1 MNLLG
6 NETWIFVLFLI
17 VNFNFISTQEPKE
30 ELCDDAQNCVKKAMS
45 TVSLKCDL
53 LRIWFKSPD
62 TELGTLKLESGIDSE
77 KYEIIGVNMRSMVPA
92 LKIKK
97 LDYTDS
103 GHGSYFAKPPSFNAN
118 RPNCT
123 YNIFVYD
130 GISKNY
136 LSSFYFNLCK

>member
-6 NETWIFVLFLI
+6 NETWIFVLFLA

-45 TVSLKCDL
+45 TVSLRCDVYQN
-53 LRIWFKSPD
+53 WFKSPD
-62 TELGTLKLESGIDSE
+62 TQLGTSTDLLIGIDSE
-77 KYEIIGVNMRSMVPA
+77 KYEIIDINMRSPVPT

-103 GHGSYFAKPPSFNAN
+103 GHGSYFAKTRFNPK

-130 GISKNY
+130 GISKKIINN
-136 LSSFYFNLCK
+136 FY